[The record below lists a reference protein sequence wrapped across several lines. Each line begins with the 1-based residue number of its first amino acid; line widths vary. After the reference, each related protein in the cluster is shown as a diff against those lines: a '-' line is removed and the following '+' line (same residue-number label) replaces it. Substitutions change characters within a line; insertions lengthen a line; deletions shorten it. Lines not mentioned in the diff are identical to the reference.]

1 MEHFEAA
8 FGDRVPGVVKLWRD
22 AWDRFVPFLDYPV
35 SIRKVVY
42 TTNMIESINF
52 QLRKA
57 TRNRG
62 AFPSDRSALKL
73 LYIAVSR
80 ITTTRGGNLGTG
92 SRGWQ
97 QALNAFAIHFPG
109 RLILE

>member
-1 MEHFEAA
+1 
-8 FGDRVPGVVKLWRD
+8 
-22 AWDRFVPFLDYPV
+22 VPFLAYPV
-35 SIRKVVY
+35 EIRRVVY

-73 LYIAVSR
+73 LYIAVTR
-80 ITTTRGGNLGTG
+80 ITTERGGNLGTG
-92 SRGWQ
+92 SWGWK
-97 QALNAFAIHFPG
+97 QAMNAFAIHFPG
-109 RLILE
+109 RLIIE